1 MLADWLTIINED
13 EIKTEDDV
21 SNIITKIQ
29 NRTNKI
35 LLGASDSGNLPQ
47 AQDAVAN
54 GALVNCLDSFG
65 RTPVMLAIKYNH
77 YSVAEWLLTLQAV
90 NVNCGEMDGETTL
103 TLATRKCTSDK
114 IVTTVASLSE
124 DVNKLNKEG
133 RTPAQVAVDRS
144 NVGGV
149 LGLLAIPGVEWQVK
163 EKNGDS
169 LLEMAR

>member
-1 MLADWLTIINED
+1 
-13 EIKTEDDV
+13 
-21 SNIITKIQ
+21 
-29 NRTNKI
+29 
-35 LLGASDSGNLPQ
+35 
-47 AQDAVAN
+47 
-54 GALVNCLDSFG
+54 
-65 RTPVMLAIKYNH
+65 MLAIKYNH
-77 YSVAEWLLTLQAV
+77 YSVAEWLLTLLAV
-90 NVNCGEMDGETTL
+90 NVNCGEDKNGETTL

-124 DVNKLNKEG
+124 DVNKLNKKG